1 MSENKKNPNIDLT
14 TILKRLMEVISRD
27 FNCIKIGTIQAFD
40 KTNQTATVKITLKRL
55 VDISSKGVKTFREL
69 PVLLQVPCV
78 IISGGG
84 SYLNMPIAEGD
95 NCLLLFSDEDLDSWL
110 STNEETPLS
119 TRRHDLS
126 DAICLVGLS
135 GLSNAIEDYEDDKIK
150 LQFSKDI
157 SLTMGLD
164 GNILKGDS
172 EIDGKLNVKD
182 NLEVDGTIKA
192 TDEISA
198 PTMKPANGAT
208 GASTPGT
215 GNVTFVNGIITAFT

>member
-1 MSENKKNPNIDLT
+1 MTNKKNPNIDFSTVLQRIT
-14 TILKRLMEVISRD
+14 EVISRD
-27 FNCIKIGTIQAFD
+27 LNCIKIGTIQGFD
-40 KTNQTATVKITLKRL
+40 KASQTATVKITLKRL
-55 VDISSKGVKTFREL
+55 VDISSKGIKTFREL
-69 PVLLQVPCV
+69 PLLLEVPCV

-135 GLSNAIEDYEDDKIK
+135 GLSSAIDDYEDDKIK

-157 SLTMGLD
+157 YLTMGLD

-172 EIDGKLNVKD
+172 RIDGELNVKGD
-182 NLEVDGTIKA
+182 A
-192 TDEISA
+192 TVEGKINATGEISA
-198 PTMKPANGAT
+198 PTIKPSNGVS
-208 GASTPGT
+208 GISTPGT
-215 GNVTFVNGIITAFT
+215 GTVTVLNGIVTAIT